1 MERPAGGAPY
11 PDVYTHIHT
20 YPRVSVFSSGRNVD
34 SEAPPP
40 RAQHPSEHN
49 RAHIGPQRAPNKP
62 SRGRRNEFDPTPLQ
76 SGSHRTVQTQCFRN
90 TGSQNRAK
98 HNVSATPA
106 HRTVSNTMFLQHWLT
121 EPCKTLC
128 FCNIGFP
135 VRLPAPSK
143 LRAWL
148 PCLASQWGFRRP
160 RSYEFGLQNRVKH
173 YVLATLSYRTV

>member
-34 SEAPPP
+34 GEAPPP

-128 FCNIGFP
+128 FCNTYPSNP
-135 VRLPAPSK
+135 VPLKPGAAGRRPAGRRSTDIPQS
-143 LRAWL
+143 
-148 PCLASQWGFRRP
+148 PCLGS
-160 RSYEFGLQNRVKH
+160 
-173 YVLATLSYRTV
+173 TLVQ